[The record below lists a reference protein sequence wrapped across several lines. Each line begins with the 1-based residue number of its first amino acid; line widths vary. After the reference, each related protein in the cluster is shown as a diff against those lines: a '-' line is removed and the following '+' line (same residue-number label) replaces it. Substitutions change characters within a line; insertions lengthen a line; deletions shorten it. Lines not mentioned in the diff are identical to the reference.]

1 MEEQEIKEKKD
12 RKGISA
18 LFIPAGLF
26 IGMGI
31 GFLADKL
38 VPGMYI
44 GLGVGFVL
52 FIISFLLIKNR

>member
-12 RKGISA
+12 KRGISA
-18 LFIPAGLF
+18 LFVPAGLF

-31 GFLADKL
+31 GFLTDKL

-44 GLGVGFVL
+44 GLGVGFLL
-52 FIISFLLIKNR
+52 FIIFFLSVKK

>member
-1 MEEQEIKEKKD
+1 MGEQEIKEKKD
-12 RKGISA
+12 KRGISA

-31 GFLADKL
+31 GFLTDQL

-52 FIISFLLIKNR
+52 FIIFFLSVKK

>member
-1 MEEQEIKEKKD
+1 MEEQKNNEKKD
-12 RKGISA
+12 RRGISA

-26 IGMGI
+26 VGMGI
-31 GFLADKL
+31 GFLTDQL

-52 FIISFLLIKNR
+52 FVISFLLIKK

>member
-12 RKGISA
+12 KRGISA

-31 GFLADKL
+31 GFLTNQL

-52 FIISFLLIKNR
+52 FIIFFLFAKK